1 MIENDTAWLYR
12 YPDLTAQVEALCG
25 WFETAVSTELVQEL
39 AVLQAIDAAKAGMR
53 EVVELPDQRED
64 LFLKLCVQ
72 NGRAGRG
79 FTPSKAKRALF
90 EDLTDAEIAELE
102 AAIAAAF
109 SEILGPAGQ
118 LGSA

>member
-1 MIENDTAWLYR
+1 M
-12 YPDLTAQVEALCG
+12 EALCG
-25 WFETAVSTELVQEL
+25 WFETAVSSELVQEL

-53 EVVELPDQRED
+53 DVVELPDQRED

-79 FTPSKAKRALF
+79 FVLSKAKRALF
-90 EDLTDAEIAELE
+90 DDLVDGEIASLE

-109 SEILGPAGQ
+109 SEVLAQARRP
-118 LGSA
+118 GSG